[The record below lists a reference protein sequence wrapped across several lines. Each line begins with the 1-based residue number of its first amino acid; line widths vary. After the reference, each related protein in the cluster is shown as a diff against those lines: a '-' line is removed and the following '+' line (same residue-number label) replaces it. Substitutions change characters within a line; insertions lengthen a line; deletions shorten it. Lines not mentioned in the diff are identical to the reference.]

1 MILDITLSKIA
12 LLIEDKM
19 SVNMFIYTILLCD
32 CAQIE
37 AKKGNNNNKD
47 LGNTNRK
54 LYSSPT

>member
-12 LLIEDKM
+12 LLIEDKI

-37 AKKGNNNNKD
+37 AKKGNNLK
-47 LGNTNRK
+47 
-54 LYSSPT
+54 